1 MSRRAVRKRV
11 VLVVVACT
19 SGAAPVL
26 RAAET
31 EPAPMPVAW
40 VCTQE
45 YDARFHVRCAPT
57 VAATDAPEPPRVR
70 GGPFTQEAHPADGN
84 VPALPA
90 PIPMRLSYEVWRIPL
105 DVRPS
110 DAERVMRWL
119 EVALCGRDPECTVA
133 YEAGALEA
141 ALATRHRPDG

>member
-1 MSRRAVRKRV
+1 MRTEL

-31 EPAPMPVAW
+31 EPAPTPVAW

-45 YDARFHVRCAPT
+45 YDARFHVRCAST
-57 VAATDAPEPPRVR
+57 VTTSEAPEPPRVR
-70 GGPFTQEAHPADGN
+70 GGPFAQGSHPPEVG
-84 VPALPA
+84 VPALPTPA
-90 PIPMRLSYEVWRIPL
+90 PMRLSYEVWRVPL
-105 DVRPS
+105 HVRPP

-119 EVALCGRDPECTVA
+119 EVALCGRDPECTVS
-133 YEAGALEA
+133 YEAGGLEA
-141 ALATRHRPDG
+141 ALPTRHRPGS